1 MKNFTDITF
10 LLDRSGS
17 MQSMITDVIGGY
29 ANFVRDQQRFGDNA
43 SLTLIQFDNRYQR
56 MFPPTIISQVN
67 PVLGFIAG
75 GSTALLDALGKS
87 ITETGQRLA
96 EVDEANRPDKVIFVI
111 MTDGEENASTE
122 YTLDAIKTMI
132 EHQRMVYKWEFLFM
146 GANIDAFSVGGG
158 MNIGVGSTVTYDAT
172 GQGTRRAFTAASTYT
187 ANLRSGIDAN
197 ELSLSKIYTD
207 TQ

>member
-17 MQSMITDVIGGY
+17 MQSMSTDVIGGY
-29 ANFVRDQQRFGDNA
+29 ASFVWDQQRFGDNA
-43 SLTLIQFDNRYQR
+43 SLSLIQFDSKYQR

-75 GSTALLDALGKS
+75 GSTALLDAIGKS

-96 EVDEANRPDKVIFVI
+96 ALNEADRPDKVIFVI

-122 YTLDAIKTMI
+122 YTLDTIKTMI
-132 EHQRMVYKWEFLFM
+132 EHQRTVYKWEFIFM
-146 GANIDAFSVGGG
+146 GANIDAFSVGGT
-158 MNIGVGSTVTYDAT
+158 MNIGAGSTVTYDAT

-187 ANLRSGIDAN
+187 SNLRSGIDAS